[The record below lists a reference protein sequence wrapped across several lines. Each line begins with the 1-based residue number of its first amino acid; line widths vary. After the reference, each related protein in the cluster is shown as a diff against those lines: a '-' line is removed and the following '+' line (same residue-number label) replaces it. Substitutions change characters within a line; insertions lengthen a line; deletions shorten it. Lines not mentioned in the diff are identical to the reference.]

1 MKKSHLTF
9 ITILL
14 MVISIVL
21 MAPSVCADCGPKP
34 SVDLIIE
41 NPPDGE
47 YYVDLLQTY
56 NDGNYIDEKNF
67 EDYGLNP
74 EMAKIMLN
82 YSDDGWYTRKGGIMD
97 DIINK
102 SNENHLYKFTCD
114 TPAIFK
120 IIIVTEKLDI
130 IVSDEITPRSYN
142 CVITFDVEKCLAG
155 KKAFSE
161 DLADTV
167 TNTLRMFAIT
177 FSITLVFE
185 AIVFCCF
192 RIKLNKKGKG
202 AFILTNLITQ
212 IFLYIF
218 ILILPLL
225 YIPAEI
231 VIPFLEI
238 RMMKKHMTEIK
249 KSRRIA
255 CLITSNIV
263 SFIFGTPVLI
273 IFIALHL
280 I

>member
-1 MKKSHLTF
+1 MRKSHLTF

-14 MVISIVL
+14 TIISIVL

-34 SVDLIIE
+34 SVDLYIE
-41 NPPDGE
+41 NPPEGE
-47 YYVDLLQTY
+47 YYVDLLVYYPDTAKTSPKSNSMEDIILSY
-56 NDGNYIDEKNF
+56 NE
-67 EDYGLNP
+67 
-74 EMAKIMLN
+74 
-82 YSDDGWYTRKGGIMD
+82 DGWVSRKGGIMD
-97 DIINK
+97 DITNK
-102 SNENHLYKFTCD
+102 SNEDHFYRFTYNV
-114 TPAIFK
+114 PSNFK

-142 CVITFDVEKCLAG
+142 CVITFDVEKHLND
-155 KKAFSE
+155 KKAVSE
-161 DLADTV
+161 DLSDTV

-212 IFLYIF
+212 IFLYVF

>member
-1 MKKSHLTF
+1 MRKSRLAF

-14 MVISIVL
+14 TIISIVL
-21 MAPSVCADCGPKP
+21 MAPAVSADCGPKP

-41 NPPDGE
+41 NPPECE

-56 NDGNYIDEKNF
+56 NDGSYIDEKNF

-82 YSDDGWYTRKGGIMD
+82 YSDDGWFTRKGGIMD
-97 DIINK
+97 ATINK
-102 SNENHLYKFTCD
+102 SNENHFYQFTYN
-114 TPAIFK
+114 TPHTFK
-120 IIIVTEKLDI
+120 IILVTESLDI
-130 IVSDEITPRSYN
+130 IVSDEVTPRSYN

-155 KKAFSE
+155 EKAFSE
-161 DLADTV
+161 DLSDTV

-177 FSITLVFE
+177 FSITLVLE

-192 RIKLNKKGKG
+192 RIKLNKKGKE
-202 AFILTNLITQ
+202 AFILTNLVTQ
-212 IFLYIF
+212 VFLYIF
-218 ILILPLL
+218 LLISPVL

-238 RMMKKHMTEIK
+238 RIMKKHMTEIK

-255 CLITSNIV
+255 CLITSNII
-263 SFIFGTPVLI
+263 SFIFGIPVLLF
-273 IFIALHL
+273 FIALHL